1 MLQLELEES
10 FATLVDEI
18 HHVDPNFDFEKVAE
32 IALLA
37 RLRLLT
43 RKIESHKGP
52 SHGSANGPGC
62 PTKPST

>member
-18 HHVDPNFDFEKVAE
+18 HHLDPNFDFEKVPE
-32 IALLA
+32 IALFA
-37 RLRLLT
+37 RLHLLT
-43 RKIESHKGP
+43 RKTESHKG
-52 SHGSANGPGC
+52 SFQGSANGPRG